1 MRASPEVEILLDGT
15 GKPYGVSLAPDCVAE
30 HECGTRGIHAVLG
43 VGERPC
49 GPGLPRRTATRGVKD
64 RLVCRNP
71 SDTDGKR
78 ADPWGPSGCAVL
90 GLCRVEALGNPR
102 GVDSFLET
110 MAEVLAYAKDG
121 RTYVVEGEWDSSGF
135 ALYAQGVEATEVLGM
150 LRDALSTGDAAVW
163 IDRPDRRRLKRS
175 LVVAVASRVPEET
188 RERLEA
194 QDVDAEN
201 LEREASATGIRAR
214 IDAMG
219 HVRGLSEWSPRF
231 GYFALTPEWRRNVN
245 LEGRLT
251 AYQVAFWLNPLDQK
265 SFKVGWYTVEDLDAW
280 LRDKGPVLKP
290 LVGVEIRSHA
300 W

>member
-1 MRASPEVEILLDGT
+1 MRASPGVEILRDGA
-15 GKPYGVSLAPDCVAE
+15 GKPYGVSLAPDFVAE
-30 HECGTRGIHAVLG
+30 HECSTRGIDAVLG

-49 GPGLPRRTATRGVKD
+49 GPGLPRRTATRGAKD

-71 SDTDGKR
+71 ADTDGER

-110 MAEVLAYAKDG
+110 MAEALAYAKDG
-121 RTYVVEGEWDSSGF
+121 RTYVVEGEWDGNGF
-135 ALYAQGVEATEVLGM
+135 ALYAQGGEATTVLGI

-163 IDRPDRRRLKRS
+163 IDRPDRRRLKRR

-188 RERLEA
+188 RARLEA

-201 LEREASATGIRAR
+201 LQREASATGIRAR

-219 HVRGLSEWSPRF
+219 HVRGPSEWSHRF
-231 GYFALTPEWRRNVN
+231 GYFALTPEWCGNVN
-245 LEGRLT
+245 LGRRPT
-251 AYQVAFWLNPLDQK
+251 AHRVAFWLNPLDQK
-265 SFKVGWYTVEDLDAW
+265 SFKAGWYTVEDLDAW
-280 LRDKGPVLKP
+280 LQDKGPVVKP
-290 LVGVEIRSHA
+290 LVDTEIPPGAR
-300 W
+300 